1 MYLKCSTKRGLN
13 AANNIGIKKAM
24 DPIVNNTTKQVQTV
38 STVKFK
44 CMLVCGWWRSLF
56 KISKGGDMNN
66 ETIFSIEIR
75 K

>member
-1 MYLKCSTKRGLN
+1 
-13 AANNIGIKKAM
+13 M

-44 CMLVCGWWRSLF
+44 CMSVCGRWRSLF

-66 ETIFSIEIR
+66 ETTFLGVCIDQVELNLVDFLI
-75 K
+75 